1 MADAT
6 QVFAEIDLDD
16 DGYISVA
23 ELKEYL
29 DRTRPV
35 SDAAGSRYFG
45 LLDKNKDDQISFEEF
60 EQSYLAGR

>member
-6 QVFAEIDLDD
+6 QIFAEIDVDD
-16 DGYISVA
+16 DGYISVT

-29 DRTRPV
+29 SRTRST
-35 SDAAGSRYFG
+35 SDAASSRYFG

-60 EQSYLAGR
+60 ERSYLAGR

>member
-6 QVFAEIDLDD
+6 QIFAEIDLDD
-16 DGYISVA
+16 DGYISVT

-29 DRTRPV
+29 NRTRST
-35 SDAAGSRYFG
+35 SDAASSRYFG

-60 EQSYLAGR
+60 EKSYLAGR